1 MIIRSRLFLLLGL
14 LTLLSGC
21 AQVCAY
27 PDALAEKPAGQCF
40 YHLVVTNIDKDNST
54 ITAEF
59 PPELNHTN
67 PHKPS
72 GSYTFR
78 IREFDALK
86 NVIKADGKTPYY
98 FLREGNAAALDVFYG
113 TPKGIDQDSYKASK

>member
-40 YHLVVTNIDKDNST
+40 YHLVVTDIDTVNST

-59 PPELNHTN
+59 PPELNHTD

-86 NVIKADGKTPYY
+86 NVIKKGQPYY
-98 FLREGNAAALDVFYG
+98 FIREANAAALDVFYG